1 MNVFL
6 SCIIGDLSRQ
16 SFWFLLQAYFS
27 KAHIRLVGVLFAIA
41 PLHIMTPKWP
51 ETSRNELA
59 ELSHHAVRIK
69 SLMNWRSKK
78 RVALLLFTGLLAI
91 ITLGAT
97 TERTV
102 YSQVSNKVLKQES
115 LQLAKDIRRLVD
127 SYKKKDREIMTEY
140 DRKDRPDMSKGG
152 AYALRQ
158 QWLKDSDLAHDST
171 MRYYK
176 DHYWADAILLIG
188 ELNRRLSKRAKQPE
202 LLRLYQ
208 HPTNVLGLAAIADH
222 LELHSKLLPGS

>member
-1 MNVFL
+1 
-6 SCIIGDLSRQ
+6 
-16 SFWFLLQAYFS
+16 
-27 KAHIRLVGVLFAIA
+27 
-41 PLHIMTPKWP
+41 MTPKWP

-59 ELSHHAVRIK
+59 QLYHHAVRIK

-78 RVALLLFTGLLAI
+78 RAALLLFTGLLAI

-97 TERTV
+97 TKRTV
-102 YSQVSNKVLKQES
+102 YSEVSNRVLKQKS
-115 LQLAKDIRRLVD
+115 FQLAKDIRHLAY
-127 SYKKKDREIMTEY
+127 SYKQKDREIMTEY
-140 DRKDRPDMSKGG
+140 ERKDRPNMNKGG
-152 AYALRQ
+152 AHALRQ

-222 LELHSKLLPGS
+222 LEMHSKLLPGS

>member
-1 MNVFL
+1 MHLGFTLSMIWRRQKRAGFLFFTVF
-6 SCIIGDLSRQ
+6 
-16 SFWFLLQAYFS
+16 
-27 KAHIRLVGVLFAIA
+27 
-41 PLHIMTPKWP
+41 
-51 ETSRNELA
+51 
-59 ELSHHAVRIK
+59 
-69 SLMNWRSKK
+69 
-78 RVALLLFTGLLAI
+78 LAI
-91 ITLGAT
+91 ITLAAA

-102 YSQVSNKVLKQES
+102 HSQASNKELRQKS
-115 LQLAKDIRRLVD
+115 LQLAQNIRGLVD
-127 SYKKKDREIMTEY
+127 SYKKDREIMTEY
-140 DRKDRPDMSKGG
+140 DRKNRPDISKGR
-152 AYALRQ
+152 AHDLRQ

-222 LELHSKLLPGS
+222 LELHSKLLPD

>member
-1 MNVFL
+1 MNKIADLITMHLGFSL
-6 SCIIGDLSRQ
+6 SMTWRRQ
-16 SFWFLLQAYFS
+16 
-27 KAHIRLVGVLFAIA
+27 
-41 PLHIMTPKWP
+41 
-51 ETSRNELA
+51 
-59 ELSHHAVRIK
+59 
-69 SLMNWRSKK
+69 K
-78 RVALLLFTGLLAI
+78 RAGFLLFTVLLAI
-91 ITLGAT
+91 ITLGAA

-102 YSQVSNKVLKQES
+102 YSQASNKELRQKS
-115 LQLAKDIRRLVD
+115 LQLAQNIRRLVD
-127 SYKKKDREIMTEY
+127 SHKKKDGEIMTEY
-140 DRKDRPDMSKGG
+140 DRKGQPDISKGR
-152 AYALRQ
+152 AHDLRQ

-222 LELHSKLLPGS
+222 LELHSKLLPD

>member
-1 MNVFL
+1 MHKYL
-6 SCIIGDLSRQ
+6 GD
-16 SFWFLLQAYFS
+16 
-27 KAHIRLVGVLFAIA
+27 VLFATA
-41 PLHIMTPKWP
+41 PLHIMTAKRC
-51 ETSRNELA
+51 ETSMNKIGDFNQISSEASSLPMKFRNKTRQA
-59 ELSHHAVRIK
+59 F
-69 SLMNWRSKK
+69 
-78 RVALLLFTGLLAI
+78 LLFTCFLAM

-102 YSQVSNKVLKQES
+102 YSQTSNKELKQKS
-115 LQLAKDIRRLVD
+115 LQLVRNVRSLVD
-127 SYKKKDREIMTEY
+127 SYKKKDRELMSEY
-140 DRKDRPDMSKGG
+140 DRKDRPDTSKGG
-152 AYALRQ
+152 AHALRQ

-222 LELHSKLLPGS
+222 LELHSKLLPDS

>member
-1 MNVFL
+1 M
-6 SCIIGDLSRQ
+6 Q
-16 SFWFLLQAYFS
+16 S
-27 KAHIRLVGVLFAIA
+27 RLVDVLFAIA
-41 PLHIMTPKWP
+41 PLHIMTGKPR
-51 ETSRNELA
+51 ETSMNEFADLITTQLGFS
-59 ELSHHAVRIK
+59 LSMIKKHAGF
-69 SLMNWRSKK
+69 
-78 RVALLLFTGLLAI
+78 LLFTGMLAI
-91 ITLGAT
+91 FTLGAS
-97 TERTV
+97 TERSA
-102 YSQVSNKVLKQES
+102 YSDVSNKVVKQKS

-127 SYKKKDREIMTEY
+127 SYKKKDREILTEY
-140 DRKDRPDMSKGG
+140 DRKDRPEMSKGG
-152 AYALRQ
+152 AHVLRQ

-222 LELHSKLLPGS
+222 LELHSKLLPNS

>member
-1 MNVFL
+1 
-6 SCIIGDLSRQ
+6 
-16 SFWFLLQAYFS
+16 
-27 KAHIRLVGVLFAIA
+27 
-41 PLHIMTPKWP
+41 
-51 ETSRNELA
+51 
-59 ELSHHAVRIK
+59 
-69 SLMNWRSKK
+69 MNWRSEK
-78 RVALLLFTGLLAI
+78 RAALLILTGLLAI

-102 YSQVSNKVLKQES
+102 YSQVSNKALKQKS
-115 LQLAKDIRRLVD
+115 VQLVKEIRRLVD
-127 SYKKKDREIMTEY
+127 SYKQKDRELMTEY
-140 DRKDRPDMSKGG
+140 DRKDRPNMNKGG
-152 AYALRQ
+152 AHALRQ

-222 LELHSKLLPGS
+222 LELHSKLLPDS

>member
-1 MNVFL
+1 MAGNQQ
-6 SCIIGDLSRQ
+6 D
-16 SFWFLLQAYFS
+16 
-27 KAHIRLVGVLFAIA
+27 
-41 PLHIMTPKWP
+41 
-51 ETSRNELA
+51 ELA
-59 ELSHHAVRIK
+59 ELNQHAVRIK
-69 SLMNWRSKK
+69 SLMNWSSKK
-78 RVALLLFTGLLAI
+78 RAVLLSFIGLLAI

-102 YSQVSNKVLKQES
+102 YSHVSNKVLKQES
-115 LQLAKDIRRLVD
+115 FQLVKDIRRLVD
-127 SYKKKDREIMTEY
+127 SYKQKDREIMTEY
-140 DRKDRPDMSKGG
+140 ERKDQSNMNKSG
-152 AYALRQ
+152 AHALRQ

-222 LELHSKLLPGS
+222 LELHSKLLPDS